1 MFGDL
6 RLPRNGLRIKC
17 NPQSLAIVLRTF
29 RKTTLLYEV
38 HCFFLS
44 LHSKRKARQRKQN
57 IVTRV
62 GGRGKR
68 IIMHMGAGKNE
79 ASKDFCYGFFVYSIF
94 SSFHCSSFIFS
105 LNFCF
110 VFFRNLFRNLDHHRR
125 LRLKLAWTLQRFH
138 SLSLPA
144 GCRKNLQRSSLSYW

>member
-1 MFGDL
+1 MFRDL

-17 NPQSLAIVLRTF
+17 NPQSLAVVLRTF

-62 GGRGKR
+62 GVRGKR
-68 IIMHMGAGKNE
+68 IIMHMGRKKL
-79 ASKDFCYGFFVYSIF
+79 SFQRLLLWIFVYSIF
-94 SSFHCSSFIFS
+94 FFFHCSSFIFS

-138 SLSLPA
+138 SLSLSA
-144 GCRKNLQRSSLSYW
+144 GCRKNLQRSSLSFW